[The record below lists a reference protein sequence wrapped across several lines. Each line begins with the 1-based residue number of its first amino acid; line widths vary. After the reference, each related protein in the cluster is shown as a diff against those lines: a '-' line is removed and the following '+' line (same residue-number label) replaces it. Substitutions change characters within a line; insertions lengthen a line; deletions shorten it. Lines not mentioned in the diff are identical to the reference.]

1 MSLITNLYADPNAFQ
16 QLDNWGCTPQRNSEG
31 KYVYTGSTDVWAA
44 IMNGITPQSVVL
56 VSFETSSRDKFT
68 LENCSE
74 IYKSSTTLAGIY
86 SGIGNCSLHCTNGNG
101 VSATVNRIG
110 VYTQDD
116 WNRLRQYGLDW
127 FDGDTMPRA

>member
-1 MSLITNLYADPNAFQ
+1 MSVILNLYANPNAFLK
-16 QLDNWGCTPQRNSEG
+16 LDNWGCSYQKNSEG

-44 IMNGITPQSVVL
+44 IMHGITPQRVVV
-56 VSFETSSRDKFT
+56 VSFETSSRDNFK
-68 LENCSE
+68 LENCRE

-86 SGIGNCSLHCTNGNG
+86 SGIDNCSLYCTKGKG

-110 VYTQDD
+110 MYTQDD
-116 WNRLRQYGLDW
+116 WNRLRQYGLEW